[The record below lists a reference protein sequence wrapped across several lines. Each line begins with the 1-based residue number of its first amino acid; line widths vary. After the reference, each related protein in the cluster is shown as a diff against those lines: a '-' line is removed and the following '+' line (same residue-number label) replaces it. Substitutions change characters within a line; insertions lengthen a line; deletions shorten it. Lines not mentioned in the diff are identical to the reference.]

1 MLMLALQPDYVSTS
15 RLPKSFSAA
24 GFELACLSQPSSL
37 LHHTRYIEKRYA
49 LRSDRSATTILRDLE
64 TAFLAFQPDI
74 LVPCDERAI
83 ELLHYWVRHERAAP
97 GQVSAPLLACLS
109 RSLGSLDHLPA
120 RSLKHVT
127 QQLARSLGLR
137 TPEECIVTSAQE
149 ACDAALR
156 LGYPVVLKRSH
167 GAAGT
172 GVRICQ
178 DRAAL
183 LGAFEAFDK
192 TLPAMR
198 ALRRRWLRRDWFPVK
213 STIVV
218 QQHIAGIPAMTCASA
233 LSGRTLAVLS
243 AVALQ
248 TGTAT
253 GPASV
258 ARLTPHAGM
267 VSSSAAMI
275 KAFGAS
281 GMLSFDFILDD
292 DGREY
297 LLECNP
303 RPTTVL
309 HLGHLVDVDLAEI
322 LLDGMRGQFPA
333 SPVTNAAR
341 EPTVAIFPQE
351 WLRDPQSPA
360 LQDVLHDV
368 PWDDPH
374 LLKAI
379 VSRHPIAEPIG

>member
-24 GFELACLSQPSSL
+24 GFELASLSPPSSL
-37 LHHTRYIEKRYA
+37 LHHTRYVGNRYSF
-49 LRSDRSATTILRDLE
+49 RSSRSATTMLRDLE
-64 TAFLAFQPDI
+64 KAFLAFQPDI

-97 GQVSAPLLACLS
+97 GKLSAPLLACLS
-109 RSLGSLDHLPA
+109 WSLGSLEHLAA
-120 RSLKHVT
+120 RSLKHET
-127 QQLARSLGLR
+127 QRLARSIGLR
-137 TPEECIVTSAQE
+137 TPGECIVTSAQE

-156 LGYPVVLKRSH
+156 FGYPVVLKRSH
-167 GAAGT
+167 GAAGS

-183 LGAFEAFDK
+183 LDAFKAFDR
-192 TLPAMR
+192 TLPPLR
-198 ALRRRWLRRDWFPVK
+198 ALRHRLLRRDWFPVK

-233 LSGRTLAVLS
+233 LSGRTLAVVS
-243 AVALQ
+243 AIALE

-267 VSSSAAMI
+267 VASSAAMI
-275 KAFGAS
+275 QTFGAS
-281 GMLSFDFILDD
+281 GILSFDFILDG
-292 DGREY
+292 DGRDY

-303 RPTTVL
+303 RPTTL
-309 HLGHLVDVDLAEI
+309 LRLGQLVDVDLAEI
-322 LLDGMRGQFPA
+322 LIDGLRGKLPA
-333 SPVTNAAR
+333 SPITNAAR
-341 EPTVAIFPQE
+341 EPTVAIFPQP
-351 WLRDPQSPA
+351 WLRDPQSHA
-360 LQDVLHDV
+360 SQDVAHDV

-379 VSRHPIAEPIG
+379 ISRHPIPEPLG